1 MPEQTTQEITI
12 EAPPEQCFEVAAD
25 FERYPEWARDVK
37 SVEVKDRDDEGRA
50 RDVEYRAAA
59 MGRSVTYTLRYDYS
73 EAPNAF
79 SWTLVE
85 GDLMKRL
92 EGTYRFDSAN
102 GATKVTYELAVDL
115 ALPLPGLVRR
125 RAEGRI
131 VSSALKELKK
141 VVEAG

>member
-12 EAPPEQCFEVAAD
+12 EAPPERCFEVAAD

-37 SVEVKDRDDEGRA
+37 SVTVLERDAEERP

-59 MGRSVTYTLRYDYS
+59 MGRSVTYTLRYDYG
-73 EAPNAF
+73 EAPQAF
-79 SWTLVE
+79 SWSLVE

-92 EGTYRFDSAN
+92 EGTYRFDPA
-102 GATKVTYELAVDL
+102 GDGTRVTYELAVDL

>member
-12 EAPPEQCFEVAAD
+12 DAPPEQCFEVAAD

-37 SVEVKDRDDEGRA
+37 SVEVKDRDDEGRP

-73 EAPNAF
+73 EAPQAF

-92 EGTYRFDSAN
+92 EGTYRFDGTN
-102 GATKVTYELAVDL
+102 GSTNVTYELAVDL

>member
-12 EAPPEQCFEVAAD
+12 DAPPEQCFEVAAD

-37 SVEVKDRDDEGRA
+37 SVEVKERDDEGRP

-73 EAPNAF
+73 EAPEAF

-92 EGTYRFDSAN
+92 EGAYRFDGTN
-102 GATKVTYELAVDL
+102 GATLVTYELAVDL

>member
-37 SVEVKDRDDEGRA
+37 SVEVKDRDDEGRP

-92 EGTYRFDSAN
+92 EGTYRFDGAN
-102 GATKVTYELAVDL
+102 GATLVTYELAVDL